1 MEPNWLQFAIRST
14 YDLLPTPTNLMRW
27 GKSDCAE
34 CGLCS
39 GPGHLE
45 HILSSC
51 RTALTQRRFTWR
63 HDKVLRK
70 LAHHVELKRVNANKV
85 ETKRAKKDTIKFVKA
100 GQTARKKTNMKNT
113 EHSVGLLNRAT
124 DWELRVDLDKRL
136 VFPFEIE
143 TRLRPDMILFSSTTK
158 LLIIIELT
166 VPWESRIDEAYERKK
181 LKYSELRDD
190 CRDKGW
196 YVWCYPVEVGC
207 RGFVGTS
214 TIRALRQIG

>member
-1 MEPNWLQFAIRST
+1 
-14 YDLLPTPTNLMRW
+14 MRW

-39 GPGHLE
+39 EPGHLE

-85 ETKRAKKDTIKFVKA
+85 KTKRVKKDTIEFVKT
-100 GQTARKKTNMKNT
+100 GQTARKKTNTTNT

-124 DWELRVDLDKRL
+124 DWELRVSDSSSLLRL
-136 VFPFEIE
+136 K
-143 TRLRPDMILFSSTTK
+143 PD
-158 LLIIIELT
+158 
-166 VPWESRIDEAYERKK
+166 
-181 LKYSELRDD
+181 
-190 CRDKGW
+190 
-196 YVWCYPVEVGC
+196 
-207 RGFVGTS
+207 
-214 TIRALRQIG
+214 